1 MARRALMLREGVAPV
16 WDRLLTMVFLAG
28 LLHGLVIVGLTFNAA
43 ASDKAS
49 APGLEVLLV
58 SDELPE
64 ADKNPTATYLAQ
76 RTQVGSGNT
85 RKSVAPRNR
94 AASLRLR
101 HAGTAEGNSLRDE
114 GERAGSTED
123 ERVLSTIGWSTSI
136 RYLTDEGGEGAS
148 RDKPLLLDQPQSAEP
163 GPDEDGPAQLRGPQR
178 DELWITP
185 DTRAA
190 TLAPYLDAWRRKV
203 ERIGTLNYPTV
214 AKRGRRGRRPGGGGR
229 HRRRRQA
236 RSGADPALQRQR
248 RSSTRRPWRSS
259 SSPVPSTRSR
269 RSWPSST
276 GCCALPTSGSSP
288 AAGPPAAPYR
298 FLESAAD
305 DAHTVGMSGKHSAGP
320 PAQAP
325 APEASGATP
334 FAEGPAGGL
343 TNHLLIAMPQLADPN
358 FAQTVALICE
368 HTDKGALGIVLNKP
382 LPMKLSDVL
391 SQMKLEPSSERIG
404 EQPVLRGGPVHT
416 DRGFVLHRPGGQWD
430 HTHKVSEHIQVTT
443 SRDVLAAMARGEGPS
458 DAFIALGYAG
468 WESGQLERE
477 MKDNAWASVPV
488 DARLVFELPFEQ
500 RWAGAWRL
508 LGIDVDRLSPEAGHA

>member
-64 ADKNPTATYLAQ
+64 ADKNPSATYLAQ

-85 RKSVAPRNR
+85 RKPVAPRNR

-136 RYLTDEGGEGAS
+136 RYLTDEGGAGSS

-214 AKRGRRGRRPGGGGR
+214 AKV
-229 HRRRRQA
+229 A
-236 RSGADPALQRQR
+236 GAAAAPVVEVGIAADGKLDRVLIR
-248 RSSTRRPWRSS
+248 RSSGNAELDQAALEILKLA
-259 SSPVPSTRSR
+259 SP
-269 RSWPSST
+269 
-276 GCCALPTSGSSP
+276 
-288 AAGPPAAPYR
+288 
-298 FLESAAD
+298 FD
-305 DAHTVGMSGKHSAGP
+305 
-320 PAQAP
+320 
-325 APEASGATP
+325 P
-334 FAEGPAGGL
+334 FP
-343 TNHLLIAMPQLADPN
+343 PQLAK
-358 FAQTVALICE
+358 QY
-368 HTDKGALGIVLNKP
+368 
-382 LPMKLSDVL
+382 
-391 SQMKLEPSSERIG
+391 R
-404 EQPVLRGGPVHT
+404 VLRFAYEWQFSGG
-416 DRGFVLHRPGGQWD
+416 R
-430 HTHKVSEHIQVTT
+430 
-443 SRDVLAAMARGEGPS
+443 AA
-458 DAFIALGYAG
+458 
-468 WESGQLERE
+468 SGTV
-477 MKDNAWASVPV
+477 SVP
-488 DARLVFELPFEQ
+488 
-500 RWAGAWRL
+500 
-508 LGIDVDRLSPEAGHA
+508 